1 MDGQRL
7 SLVLLL
13 VVTMTL
19 SISGAATMSTA
30 ETTANDTDVFISD
43 KPDPEA
49 GSVPPFVL
57 PDLEDVDEEGNISVA
72 ELSQTRDF
80 SYSTTQPP
88 YQVGP
93 DQQTLQE
100 YRLEQLESVERNE
113 STSLWFPDSQRSN
126 GTLVTDA
133 HVTILGTAEGT
144 QTRLESDAG
153 DQYGNESELLLVP
166 RDGTV
171 LTHLDYATR
180 IPEGTCVTTDQTRTC
195 LNVTLLDQETNR
207 ALEIG
212 SQSWSGDPETSHQLD
227 YADADASGPT
237 TMEMEATITSR
248 LAVQET
254 TYVRE
259 GTDWVL
265 SNTTDNETLE
275 LSHTV
280 QDEAPVVVT
289 TNQELSIEQTIIESD
304 DGIDRLILE
313 FDGAETLHDR
323 RLWST
328 ATFEE
333 GAGKIENIW
342 GVYSQRQYE
351 TATRG
356 HRPGDELPISPDQTE
371 SNTTVPVLNDAS
383 SGVSTGNETLEQQLP
398 APATHQETVPFPNVL
413 EKQLAAQRDRPTL
426 DGEQN
431 TSIANPPE
439 LASSNSFSF
448 ASEPASL
455 DRDVNLS
462 SVEPRGQTTL
472 TITNAEQPITEI
484 RDIHGDPIPVSTQ
497 TVQERAAQ
505 LETAILNDTHAELH
519 LFEEETGEA
528 LGNETLWLHGAAQ
541 GQVTTD
547 SDGTTV
553 VERRDLYVTASFTGE
568 TDPSEEA
575 YYSPAEAQVTFQP
588 EAFNIYQ
595 LLMSFTGAFVSIIAF
610 VILYI
615 PFAYLRG
622 ANK

>member
-1 MDGQRL
+1 L
-7 SLVLLL
+7 
-13 VVTMTL
+13 
-19 SISGAATMSTA
+19 
-30 ETTANDTDVFISD
+30 
-43 KPDPEA
+43 
-49 GSVPPFVL
+49 
-57 PDLEDVDEEGNISVA
+57 
-72 ELSQTRDF
+72 
-80 SYSTTQPP
+80 
-88 YQVGP
+88 
-93 DQQTLQE
+93 
-100 YRLEQLESVERNE
+100 
-113 STSLWFPDSQRSN
+113 
-126 GTLVTDA
+126 
-133 HVTILGTAEGT
+133 
-144 QTRLESDAG
+144 DAG

-171 LTHLDYATR
+171 LTHLDYSTR
-180 IPEGTCVTTDQTRTC
+180 IPEGTCTTTNETRTC
-195 LNVTLLDQETNR
+195 LNVTLLDQETDR
-207 ALEIG
+207 TLEIG
-212 SQSWSGDPETSHQLD
+212 SQSWSGDPETPHQLD
-227 YADADASGPT
+227 YADADASGAT
-237 TMEMEATITSR
+237 TLEVEATITSR

-304 DGIDRLILE
+304 DSIDRLILE
-313 FDGAETLHDR
+313 FDGPETLHDR

-351 TATRG
+351 TAMRG

-371 SNTTVPVLNDAS
+371 SNTTVPVLNGAS

-398 APATHQETVPFPNVL
+398 APATQQETVPFPNSL
-413 EKQLAAQRDRPTL
+413 EKQLVAQREDPTL
-426 DGEQN
+426 EGEPTN
-431 TSIANPPE
+431 LVNPPE

-448 ASEPASL
+448 ASEPAPL
-455 DRDVNLS
+455 DEDVNLS

-472 TITNAEQPITEI
+472 TITNAEQPITEV
-484 RDIHGDPIPVSTQ
+484 RDIHGDPISVSTQ

-505 LETAILNDTHAELH
+505 LESEILNDTHAEFY
-519 LFEEETGEA
+519 LFEEDTGEA
-528 LGNETLWLHGAAQ
+528 LSNKTLWLHGAAQ

-547 SDGTTV
+547 SDGTAV
-553 VERRDLYVTASFTGE
+553 VERSDLYVRASFTGE
-568 TDPSEEA
+568 TDPAEEV
-575 YYSPAEAQVTFQP
+575 YYSPVETQATFQP

-595 LLMSFTGAFVSIIAF
+595 MLMNFTGAFVSIIAF

-615 PFAYLRG
+615 PFAYMRG

>member
-13 VVTMTL
+13 VVSLAL

-57 PDLEDVDEEGNISVA
+57 PDLEDVDEEENISAA

-93 DQQTLQE
+93 DQRTLQE
-100 YRLEQLESVERNE
+100 YRFEQLESIERNE
-113 STSLWFPDSQRSN
+113 STSLWFPDSERSN

-133 HVTILGTAEGT
+133 HVTILGTEEGT
-144 QTRLESDAG
+144 QTRLELDAG

-171 LTHLDYATR
+171 LTHLDYSTR
-180 IPEGTCVTTDQTRTC
+180 IPEGTCTTTNETRTC
-195 LNVTLLDQETNR
+195 LNVTLLDQETDR
-207 ALEIG
+207 TLEIG
-212 SQSWSGDPETSHQLD
+212 SQSWSGDPETPHQLD
-227 YADADASGPT
+227 YADADASGAT
-237 TMEMEATITSR
+237 TLEVEATITSR

-280 QDEAPVVVT
+280 QDEASVVVT

-304 DGIDRLILE
+304 DSIDRLILE
-313 FDGAETLHDR
+313 FDGPETLHDR

-351 TATRG
+351 TAMRG

-371 SNTTVPVLNDAS
+371 SNTTVPVLNGAS

-398 APATHQETVPFPNVL
+398 APATQQETVPFPNSL
-413 EKQLAAQRDRPTL
+413 EKQLVAQREDPTL
-426 DGEQN
+426 EGEPTN
-431 TSIANPPE
+431 LVNPPE

-448 ASEPASL
+448 ASEPAPL
-455 DRDVNLS
+455 DEDVNLS

-472 TITNAEQPITEI
+472 TITNAEQPITEV
-484 RDIHGDPIPVSTQ
+484 RDIHGDPISVSTQ

-505 LETAILNDTHAELH
+505 LESEILNDTHAEFY
-519 LFEEETGEA
+519 LFEEDTGEA
-528 LGNETLWLHGAAQ
+528 LSNKTLWLHGAAQ

-547 SDGTTV
+547 SDGTAV
-553 VERRDLYVTASFTGE
+553 VERSDLYVRASFTGE
-568 TDPSEEA
+568 TDPAEEV
-575 YYSPAEAQVTFQP
+575 YYSPVETQATFQP

-595 LLMSFTGAFVSIIAF
+595 MLMNFTGAFVSIIAF

-615 PFAYLRG
+615 PFAYMRG

>member
-13 VVTMTL
+13 VVSLAL

-57 PDLEDVDEEGNISVA
+57 PDLEDVDEEENISVA

-100 YRLEQLESVERNE
+100 YRLEQLESIERNE
-113 STSLWFPDSQRSN
+113 STSLWFPDSERSN

-133 HVTILGTAEGT
+133 HVTILGTEEGT
-144 QTRLESDAG
+144 QTRLESEAG
-153 DQYGNESELLLVP
+153 TQNDSERESLLVP

-171 LTHLDYATR
+171 YTHLDYSTR
-180 IPEGTCVTTDQTRTC
+180 IPEGTCTTTNETRTC
-195 LNVTLLDQETNR
+195 LNVTLLDQETDR
-207 ALEIG
+207 TLEIG
-212 SQSWSGDPETSHQLD
+212 SQSWSGDPETPHQID
-227 YADADASGPT
+227 YADANASGAT
-237 TMEMEATITSR
+237 TLEVEATITSR

-313 FDGAETLHDR
+313 FDGPETLHDR

-383 SGVSTGNETLEQQLP
+383 SGVSTGNETLEQLP
-398 APATHQETVPFPNVL
+398 APATQQETVPFPNSL
-413 EKQLAAQRDRPTL
+413 EKQLAAQRDDPTL
-426 DGEQN
+426 EGEPTN
-431 TSIANPPE
+431 LVNPPE

-448 ASEPASL
+448 ASEPAPL
-455 DRDVNLS
+455 DKDVNLS

-472 TITNAEQPITEI
+472 TITNAEQPITEV

-505 LETAILNDTHAELH
+505 LETEILNDTHAEFH
-519 LFEEETGEA
+519 LFEEDTGEA
-528 LGNETLWLHGAAQ
+528 LGNKTLWLHGAAQ

-547 SDGTTV
+547 SDGTAV
-553 VERRDLYVTASFTGE
+553 VERSDLYVRASFTGE
-568 TDPSEEA
+568 TDPAEEV
-575 YYSPAEAQVTFQP
+575 YYSPVETQATFQP

-615 PFAYLRG
+615 PFAYMRG

>member
-1 MDGQRL
+1 
-7 SLVLLL
+7 
-13 VVTMTL
+13 
-19 SISGAATMSTA
+19 MSTA

-57 PDLEDVDEEGNISVA
+57 PDLEDVDEEENISVA

-100 YRLEQLESVERNE
+100 YRLEQLESIERNE
-113 STSLWFPDSQRSN
+113 STSLWFPDSERSN

-133 HVTILGTAEGT
+133 HVTILGTEEGT
-144 QTRLESDAG
+144 QTRLESKAD
-153 DQYGNESELLLVP
+153 DQEDNESELLLVP

-171 LTHLDYATR
+171 YTHLDYSTR
-180 IPEGTCVTTDQTRTC
+180 IPEGTCTTTNETRTC
-195 LNVTLLDQETNR
+195 LNVTLLDQETDR
-207 ALEIG
+207 TLEIG
-212 SQSWSGDPETSHQLD
+212 SQSWSGDPETPHQLD
-227 YADADASGPT
+227 YADANASGAT
-237 TMEMEATITSR
+237 TLEVEATITSR

-259 GTDWVL
+259 GTDWML

-313 FDGAETLHDR
+313 FDGPETLHDR

-351 TATRG
+351 TATQG
-356 HRPGDELPISPDQTE
+356 HRPGDELPISPDQIE
-371 SNTTVPVLNDAS
+371 SETTVPVLNAAS
-383 SGVSTGNETLEQQLP
+383 SGVSTGNETLKQQP
-398 APATHQETVPFPNVL
+398 APATQQETVPFPNTL
-413 EKQLAAQRDRPTL
+413 EKQLVAQREDPTL
-426 DGEQN
+426 EGEPTN
-431 TSIANPPE
+431 LVNPPE

-448 ASEPASL
+448 ASEPAPH
-455 DRDVNLS
+455 DEDVNLS

-472 TITNAEQPITEI
+472 TITNAEQPITEV

-505 LETAILNDTHAELH
+505 LETEILNDTHTEFH
-519 LFEEETGEA
+519 LFVEDTGEA
-528 LGNETLWLHGAAQ
+528 LGNKTLWLHGAAQ

-547 SDGTTV
+547 SDGTAV
-553 VERRDLYVTASFTGE
+553 VERSDLYVRASFTGE
-568 TDPSEEA
+568 TDPAEEV
-575 YYSPAEAQVTFQP
+575 YYSPVETQATFQP

-615 PFAYLRG
+615 PFAYMRG

>member
-1 MDGQRL
+1 
-7 SLVLLL
+7 
-13 VVTMTL
+13 
-19 SISGAATMSTA
+19 MSTA

-57 PDLEDVDEEGNISVA
+57 PELEEVDEEANISVT
-72 ELSQTRDF
+72 ELSQIRDF
-80 SYSTTQPP
+80 HHSTTQPP

-100 YRLEQLESVERNE
+100 YHLEQLESIERNE
-113 STSLWFPDSQRSN
+113 STSLWFPDSKRSN

-153 DQYGNESELLLVP
+153 TQDDNSSELLLVP

-171 LTHLDYATR
+171 YTHVDYATR
-180 IPEGTCVTTDQTRTC
+180 IPEGTCTTTDQTRTC
-195 LNVTLLDQETNR
+195 LNVTLTDQEVDRT
-207 ALEIG
+207 LEIG
-212 SQSWSGDPETSHQLD
+212 SQSWSGDPEAPHQLD
-227 YADADASGPT
+227 YADANASGAT
-237 TMEMEATITSR
+237 TMEVEATITSR

-265 SNTTDNETLE
+265 SNTTDNETLG

-313 FDGAETLHDR
+313 FDGPETLHDR

-356 HRPGDELPISPDQTE
+356 HRPGDELPISPDQPE

-413 EKQLAAQRDRPTL
+413 
-426 DGEQN
+426 
-431 TSIANPPE
+431 
-439 LASSNSFSF
+439 
-448 ASEPASL
+448 
-455 DRDVNLS
+455 
-462 SVEPRGQTTL
+462 
-472 TITNAEQPITEI
+472 
-484 RDIHGDPIPVSTQ
+484 
-497 TVQERAAQ
+497 
-505 LETAILNDTHAELH
+505 
-519 LFEEETGEA
+519 
-528 LGNETLWLHGAAQ
+528 
-541 GQVTTD
+541 
-547 SDGTTV
+547 
-553 VERRDLYVTASFTGE
+553 
-568 TDPSEEA
+568 
-575 YYSPAEAQVTFQP
+575 
-588 EAFNIYQ
+588 
-595 LLMSFTGAFVSIIAF
+595 
-610 VILYI
+610 
-615 PFAYLRG
+615 
-622 ANK
+622 